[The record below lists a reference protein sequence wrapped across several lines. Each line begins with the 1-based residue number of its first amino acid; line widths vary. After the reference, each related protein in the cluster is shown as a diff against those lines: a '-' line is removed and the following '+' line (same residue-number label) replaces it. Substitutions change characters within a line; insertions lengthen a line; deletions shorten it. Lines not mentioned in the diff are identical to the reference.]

1 MKITD
6 FGVAKL
12 ASNKMVPYSETS
24 GTPGYMAPEVM
35 CSQSHSYGVDYFALG
50 IIGYE
55 FMNGKRPYLGKNRK
69 EIKEKIMAKQAQIKI
84 EDKPLNWS
92 VESVDCI
99 NRLLQR
105 KPHLRLGSRGAAE
118 VKEHSWF
125 KYYPWKDIYLGKFNS
140 PFIPRQ
146 GDNYDYK
153 YCNMVEN
160 VTIKT
165 QERYEKIIKS
175 HEFSSIFNDYYYYDR
190 HLKINEGDDI
200 NSIIK
205 FKNPHIIYEIEYDI
219 EIEKKN
225 KKIRNEYKK
234 SKHGIS
240 LDLNLSNNNSS
251 NISLKSY
258 KSQNNFIN
266 NKKILNFHSRNS
278 SFIKSSNGNSINNSN
293 NGSIK
298 IKGNNNQI
306 NIIDESI
313 DSNKHINNNIEK
325 FQNNNK
331 NNSHN
336 KEKVKKENINFNINN
351 NNNIGNN
358 NNNYN
363 ENKDNIEYLINFY
376 KKRGMTSNNT
386 IKNTNQRYFSSNST
400 NLNSNKQT
408 IK

>member
-1 MKITD
+1 MVLDSKGYVKITD

-153 YCNMVEN
+153 YCNKPERISLN
-160 VTIKT
+160 T
-165 QERYEKIIKS
+165 QERYFNIMNS
-175 HEFSSIFNDYYYYDR
+175 NNYNSIFKDYYYFNR
-190 HLKINEGDDI
+190 EEEENENE
-200 NSIIK
+200 NSNFNIRK
-205 FKNPHIIYEIEYDI
+205 FKNPHLVYFEKIEGNSNDNDAAISNRFILKKKLSNEIYTEI
-219 EIEKKN
+219 KKN
-225 KKIRNEYKK
+225 P
-234 SKHGIS
+234 GGGPF
-240 LDLNLSNNNSS
+240 NLYRLYS
-251 NISLKSY
+251 
-258 KSQNNFIN
+258 
-266 NKKILNFHSRNS
+266 
-278 SFIKSSNGNSINNSN
+278 
-293 NGSIK
+293 
-298 IKGNNNQI
+298 
-306 NIIDESI
+306 
-313 DSNKHINNNIEK
+313 
-325 FQNNNK
+325 NNNK
-331 NNSHN
+331 NNKRNNNLSWSIGN
-336 KEKVKKENINFNINN
+336 NSRNDSGINN
-351 NNNIGNN
+351 NSYRG
-358 NNNYN
+358 
-363 ENKDNIEYLINFY
+363 
-376 KKRGMTSNNT
+376 KK
-386 IKNTNQRYFSSNST
+386 SSKASGFGY
-400 NLNSNKQT
+400 
-408 IK
+408 

>member
-12 ASNKMVPYSETS
+12 ASNKMVPNTETS

-153 YCNMVEN
+153 YCNKPERISLN
-160 VTIKT
+160 T
-165 QERYEKIIKS
+165 QERYFNIMNS
-175 HEFSSIFNDYYYYDR
+175 NNYNSIFKDYYYFNR
-190 HLKINEGDDI
+190 EEEENENE
-200 NSIIK
+200 NSNFNIRK
-205 FKNPHIIYEIEYDI
+205 FKNPHLVYFEKIE
-219 EIEKKN
+219 
-225 KKIRNEYKK
+225 
-234 SKHGIS
+234 
-240 LDLNLSNNNSS
+240 
-251 NISLKSY
+251 
-258 KSQNNFIN
+258 
-266 NKKILNFHSRNS
+266 
-278 SFIKSSNGNSINNSN
+278 GNSNDNDAAISN
-293 NGSIK
+293 RFIL
-298 IKGNNNQI
+298 
-306 NIIDESI
+306 
-313 DSNKHINNNIEK
+313 
-325 FQNNNK
+325 
-331 NNSHN
+331 
-336 KEKVKKENINFNINN
+336 KK
-351 NNNIGNN
+351 
-358 NNNYN
+358 
-363 ENKDNIEYLINFY
+363 KT
-376 KKRGMTSNNT
+376 K
-386 IKNTNQRYFSSNST
+386 
-400 NLNSNKQT
+400 
-408 IK
+408 